1 VAQVIFTA
9 RCSYCHPTS
18 RVKALKEI
26 PTTDLVQLPDLI
38 LPSSTAGLLTEGAL
52 LPYAGCPTMVPHSLT
67 VCTDN
72 EFTLHLVVFFFG
84 VATFVKTEILCC
96 EVINNEGEWYIF
108 CAVQFKCNLSDYSV

>member
-52 LPYAGCPTMVPHSLT
+52 LPYAGCSTMVPHSLT

-96 EVINNEGEWYIF
+96 EVINNEGVWYIF